1 MRALPNREPR
11 NDYQEHDHNMDID
24 LASDFEEVPSVNANT
39 NANNDVL
46 FDVDYDRDAKNDRS
60 TT

>member
-1 MRALPNREPR
+1 
-11 NDYQEHDHNMDID
+11 MDID
-24 LASDFEEVPSVNANT
+24 LASDFEEVPSLNANT